1 MKISAWSSP
10 FMKLVQDSVLRLFS
24 ARLLKTALVLAVL
37 NATGFSSAQ
46 EAKLSP
52 QKQSQIEAAI
62 SKFMASTH
70 VPGLSAAVVEDG
82 RFAWA
87 AGFGMADLENNV
99 PASEHTLYRL
109 ASISKSLTATAAMQL
124 FERGQLDLDAPVQK
138 YCPSFPQ
145 KPWPIT
151 TRQVMGHL
159 AGIRH
164 YKSGSQDDPEV
175 GNTKHFEKQ
184 IEAGLNFFKQDPLL
198 SPPGTQFHYSTH
210 GFTLVGCVIEG
221 ASGSRYVDFLR
232 QNVFLPAGMTETQF
246 DDRFAI
252 IAYRTRFYDKTE
264 SGVVR
269 NADCLDSS
277 YKIPG
282 GGWLSSAE
290 DMARFEVAMVDD
302 RLIRRPTRNLMWTP
316 LKPTDGST
324 DNYALGWGSGIENGT
339 QGVGHTGGQQ
349 GTSTAFLIA
358 PEPRAGVV
366 VLTNME
372 GVPADNLAREILTIV
387 VGVPGNTPRP

>member
-1 MKISAWSSP
+1 
-10 FMKLVQDSVLRLFS
+10 MKLHQDSVLRLFS
-24 ARLLKTALVLAVL
+24 APLLKTALLLAL
-37 NATGFSSAQ
+37 LSATRSSAQ
-46 EAKLSP
+46 EAKLSAE
-52 QKQSQIEAAI
+52 KQPQIEAAI

-82 RFAWA
+82 RFEWA

-99 PASEHTLYRL
+99 PATEHTLYRL

-145 KPWPIT
+145 KPWPMS
-151 TRQVMGHL
+151 TRQLMGHL

-184 IEAGLNFFKQDPLL
+184 IEAGLNFFKEDPLL
-198 SPPGTQFHYSTH
+198 SQPGTQFHYSTH

-221 ASGSRYVDFLR
+221 ASGSKYVDFLR
-232 QNVFLPAGMTETQF
+232 QNVLLPAGMAQTQF
-246 DDRFAI
+246 DDRLAI
-252 IAYRTRFYDKTE
+252 IPYRTRFYDKAE

-269 NADCLDSS
+269 NADFLDSS

-282 GGWLSSAE
+282 GGWLSSAV

-302 RLIRRPTRNLMWTP
+302 KLIRRTTRNLMWTP
-316 LKPTDGST
+316 LKPTDGSK
-324 DNYALGWGSGIENGT
+324 DDYALGWGSGMENGT
-339 QGVGHTGGQQ
+339 QEVGHTGGQQ
-349 GTSTAFLIA
+349 GTSTAFLLA
-358 PEPRAGVV
+358 PEQRAGVV

-372 GVPADNLAREILTIV
+372 GVAADNLARQILTIV
-387 VGVPGNTPRP
+387 VGVPGNKPRP

>member
-1 MKISAWSSP
+1 MTSYGKFCQRLPRSLRSLIIVVAFCAAFARYSP
-10 FMKLVQDSVLRLFS
+10 
-24 ARLLKTALVLAVL
+24 
-37 NATGFSSAQ
+37 AQ
-46 EAKLSP
+46 KHQLSGE
-52 QKQSQIEAAI
+52 KRTQIEAAV
-62 SKFMASTH
+62 SAFMASTH
-70 VPGLSAAVVEDG
+70 VPGVSVAVVENG
-82 RFAWA
+82 EFEWA

-99 PASEHTLYRL
+99 PATEHTLYRL

-175 GNTKHFEKQ
+175 GNTKHFEKP

-232 QNVFLPAGMTETQF
+232 QNVFLPAGMAETQF

-252 IAYRTRFYDKTE
+252 IAYRTRFYDKTA

-269 NADCLDSS
+269 NADFLDSS

-302 RLIRRPTRNLMWTP
+302 RLIRRATRDLMWTR
-316 LKPTDGST
+316 LKPSDGAA
-324 DNYALGWGSGIENGT
+324 DNYALGWGWSERKNKDKDKDGKDENDKYA
-339 QGVGHTGGQQ
+339 V
-349 GTSTAFLIA
+349 A
-358 PEPRAGVV
+358 
-366 VLTNME
+366 
-372 GVPADNLAREILTIV
+372 
-387 VGVPGNTPRP
+387 